1 MVYFMPDWHIIYH
14 QIYLGAMVLRSDK
27 SRPRYGGYYYE
38 TISTPDQPHVYAYA
52 DVRRRII
59 YINRAAKPGAN
70 VFDIARCCC
79 IDD

>member
-1 MVYFMPDWHIIYH
+1 MLDWHIIYH
-14 QIYLGAMVLRSDK
+14 QVYWGAILLRSDK

-59 YINRAAKPGAN
+59 YINRMAKPGAN
-70 VFDIARCCC
+70 VFDIARCRCL
-79 IDD
+79 DD